1 MVAKLCQSSRRDIH
15 IYVTRMRKCFVITSM
30 LIVLTWAIISC
41 TGKKSGDEEAA
52 YLFVYFTGN
61 DSTEE
66 SVHYAISPGP
76 PHFYALNDN
85 NPILDS
91 KKISSTGGIRDPH
104 IMRGPDGK
112 TFYMTLT
119 DMVSANG
126 WDSNRAMVLLK
137 SDDLI
142 NWSSSVVNI
151 QDRFPGNDSLKR
163 VWAPQSIYDPEA
175 KKIMVYWSMKHGDG
189 PDIIYYSYANDDFT
203 DLVTEPKP
211 LFIPKDGLSCI
222 DGDIVKK
229 DNTYHLFY
237 KTEGHGN
244 GIKVATTENLISGE
258 WTEDPQYKQQTT
270 LSVEGPSVFKLKDDD
285 RYIMMYDLYS
295 AGRFQF
301 VQTTD
306 LVNFEHIKE
315 EVTMDFS
322 PRHGAVVAITANEL
336 ERLFNKWGKPR
347 EFKEETVNPVIPG
360 FHSDPS
366 LFYSYATNKYY
377 IFATADGRRRKNS
390 VQVRAYSS
398 DDLKTWT
405 NEGVMIDVSTDQV
418 SWANEYIGGPVLC
431 AVEAKHNRYRYDYY
445 LYFNARNEKTGE
457 MAIGVAHATYP
468 TGPFTVSDSCIIA
481 KSPTGEG
488 FQMGFSIFNDPLSD
502 KVYGYWGRNYLAVGE
517 LNPDMLSIN
526 DSTIKIIT
534 PGKVTADSLAYKSD
548 PFVIYRN
555 ATYYF
560 IWTVGEL
567 YSPNYHLVYGTA
579 PSPTGPIT
587 IAKEPI
593 IMSAD
598 HANDIYGVGSGSVVN
613 LRGTNDLIMTYHRFH
628 HNYIR
633 PTEKTGIHRE
643 ICLDPIEFDNEGHI
657 LPIIPSK

>member
-1 MVAKLCQSSRRDIH
+1 MSVL
-15 IYVTRMRKCFVITSM
+15 M
-30 LIVLTWAIISC
+30 VLTWSIISC
-41 TGKKSGDEEAA
+41 TGRKSGDEETA

-66 SVHYAISPGP
+66 AVRYAVSINP

-91 KKISSTGGIRDPH
+91 KAISSTGGVRDPH
-104 IMRGPDGK
+104 IYRGPDGK

-137 SDDLI
+137 SDNLVD
-142 NWSSSVVNI
+142 WTSSVVNI

-175 KKIMVYWSMKHGDG
+175 RKMMVYWSMKHSDG
-189 PDIIYYSYANDDFT
+189 PDIIYYAYANNDFT
-203 DLVTEPKP
+203 DLETEPKP
-211 LFIPKDGLSCI
+211 LFLPQDGQSCI
-222 DGDIVKK
+222 DGDIIEK
-229 DNTYHLFY
+229 DGIYHLFY

-244 GIKVATTENLISGE
+244 GIKVATTNSLTSGK
-258 WTEDPQYKQQTT
+258 WTEDPEYKQQTD
-270 LSVEGPSVFKLKDDD
+270 LNVEGSGVFKLLDED
-285 RYIMMYDLYS
+285 RYILMYDLYTS
-295 AGRFQF
+295 GRYQF
-301 VQTTD
+301 AQSTD
-306 LVNFEHIKE
+306 LVNFEPVKE
-315 EVTMDFS
+315 EVTMDFN
-322 PRHGAVVAITANEL
+322 PRHGTIITISDKEL
-336 ERLFNKWGKPR
+336 QQLFKAYGKPR
-347 EFKEETVNPVIPG
+347 EFEEETVNPVIPG

-366 LFYSYATNKYY
+366 LFFSFLTNKYY
-377 IFATADGRRRKNS
+377 IFATSDGRRRKNS

-418 SWANEYIGGPVLC
+418 PWSNEYIGGPVLC
-431 AVEAKHNRYRYDYY
+431 AVKTNHKQYKYDYY
-445 LYFNARNEKTGE
+445 LYFNSRDAKTGQI
-457 MAIGVAHATYP
+457 AIGVAHATYP
-468 TGPFTVSDSCIIA
+468 TGPYTVSDSCIIA

-488 FQMGFSIFNDPLSD
+488 FQMGFSIFKDPLSE
-502 KVYGYWGRNYLAVGE
+502 KVYGYWGRNYLAAAE
-517 LNPDMLSIN
+517 LSDDMMSIN
-526 DSTIKIIT
+526 ESTTKIIT

-567 YSPNYHLVYGTA
+567 YSPDYHLVYGTA

-587 IAKEPI
+587 IAENPI

-598 HANDIYGVGSGSVVN
+598 PDNDIFGVGSGSVVN
-613 LRGTNDLIMTYHRFH
+613 IKGTNDLVITYHRFH
-628 HNYIR
+628 HNYSK

-643 ICLDPIEFDNEGHI
+643 ICLDRIEFDDHGNI
-657 LPIIPSK
+657 LPIKPSR